1 MSVLSETVTTRVPP
15 GDPGSEAPTPHE
27 GLRGWVDSVAELTQP
42 DEVVWCDG
50 SAAEYERLCELL
62 VEQGVFIRLNPA
74 RRPRSF
80 LARSDP
86 GDVARVESRT
96 FICPANEAD
105 AGPTN
110 NWCAPDAMRA
120 ELRAVFAG
128 CMRGRTMYVLPSSM
142 GPIGS
147 PLAQYGVEITDSA
160 YVVVNMHI
168 MTRVG
173 TAVLDRLGTD
183 GAFVPALHL
192 SLIHISEPTRLG
204 MISYAVFC

>member
-96 FICPANEAD
+96 FICSENEAD

-110 NWCAPDAMRA
+110 NWCA
-120 ELRAVFAG
+120 
-128 CMRGRTMYVLPSSM
+128 RTPCGPSSARS
-142 GPIGS
+142 S
-147 PLAQYGVEITDSA
+147 PAACAAAPCTCCRSRWARSGRRSPS
-160 YVVVNMHI
+160 
-168 MTRVG
+168 
-173 TAVLDRLGTD
+173 TAWR
-183 GAFVPALHL
+183 
-192 SLIHISEPTRLG
+192 SPTRPT
-204 MISYAVFC
+204 SW